1 MVSENP
7 CHVAILLKSLRGGGA
22 ERVMLTLAAEF
33 ARRGHR
39 VELVMGRMRGPLK
52 TELPEG
58 IEVRELEVC
67 SLPRLV
73 HALIRLPRHAL
84 KDTGIMLLQKVPKI
98 VRTLPSLEGYLRE
111 RHPDVLLSTLPK
123 ANIVAAWARQLAAA
137 TATALVLREANQ
149 FSVALNPE
157 NKFDRLLPKL
167 AGRWYREADGIIAV
181 SEGVRADLA
190 ATLAIPAGEIVPILN
205 PVDLPRIRDLCVRQ
219 PAEADEW
226 PPTEPFVLAV
236 GKLTPQK
243 DYPTLLRAFARV
255 REKHPVRLI
264 ILGEGYEEGRLRSL
278 ATQLGIAEQ
287 VQLPGHV
294 DNPYAYMRQAR
305 VFVLSSAWE
314 GCPNVLLEALACG
327 CAVVSTDCPSGPREI
342 LANGKYGKLVPVRDA
357 AALAL
362 GMEAVLAGDA
372 IPYSPAAALGDYA
385 IERVANRYLEV
396 FECALA
402 GRSTRRMRR

>member
-1 MVSENP
+1 MSENP
-7 CHVAILLKSLRGGGA
+7 RHIAILLKSLRGGGA
-22 ERVMLTLAAEF
+22 ERVLLTLASEF

-39 VELVMGRMRGPLK
+39 VELLLGQMRGPLK
-52 TELPEG
+52 KALPEG
-58 IEVRELEVC
+58 MEVRELEVC

-73 HALIRLPRHAL
+73 HALMRLPRHAV
-84 KDTGIMLLQKVPKI
+84 KDSGVMLLQKVPKI

-123 ANIVAAWARQLAAA
+123 ANLVAAWACRLAA
-137 TATALVLREANQ
+137 TGTALVLREANQ

-157 NKFDRLLPKL
+157 NKFDRLLPRL
-167 AGRWYREADGIIAV
+167 ASRWYRMADSIIAV

-205 PVDLPRIRDLCVRQ
+205 PVDLPRVRNLCEQQ

-226 PPTEPFVLAV
+226 PPAEPFVLAV

-243 DYPTLLRAFARV
+243 DYDTLLRAFARL

-264 ILGEGYEEGRLRSL
+264 ILGEGHEERRLRSL
-278 ATQLGIAEQ
+278 AAELGIAGQ

-294 DNPYAYMRQAR
+294 GNPYAYMRQAR

-327 CAVVSTDCPSGPREI
+327 SPIVSTDCPSGPKEI
-342 LANGKYGKLVPVRDA
+342 LAHGEYGKLVPVRDEV
-357 AALAL
+357 ALAS
-362 GMEAVLAGDA
+362 GMEAILDGDV
-372 IPYSPAAALGDYA
+372 IRYSPAAALGDYT
-385 IERVANRYLEV
+385 IERVADRYLEV
-396 FECALA
+396 FERAMA
-402 GRSTRRMRR
+402 GESSRRIRR